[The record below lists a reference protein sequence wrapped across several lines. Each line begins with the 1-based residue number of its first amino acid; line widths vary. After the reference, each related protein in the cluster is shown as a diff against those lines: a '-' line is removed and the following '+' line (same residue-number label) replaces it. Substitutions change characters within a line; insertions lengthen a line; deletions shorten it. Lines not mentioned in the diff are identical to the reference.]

1 MNGPR
6 TLGLIVTV
14 ITGAMVVVA
23 MTTGSFSV
31 EGDVIASLAWG
42 KMTLVDLYGGLALFA
57 GWIWHRHAGW
67 VPRLAWTVALIILG
81 NLAAGIYVVWAA
93 RASSWPEFW
102 SGASRSSS
110 VE

>member
-57 GWIWHRHAGW
+57 ATEGHSMNDLFGGHRISPIDA
-67 VPRLAWTVALIILG
+67 VAVI
-81 NLAAGIYVVWAA
+81 
-93 RASSWPEFW
+93 
-102 SGASRSSS
+102 S
-110 VE
+110 VEEDFQSF